1 MAIIGNKNIK
11 ELVGT
16 VSSTKMEK
24 TLVVEVDKV
33 KMHSL
38 YKKRYIRTK
47 KYYAHI
53 DSDIKV
59 SEGDVVRIQE
69 AKPTSKLKR
78 WKFIDI
84 VKKHQ
89 E

>member
-11 ELVGT
+11 EFVGE
-16 VSSTKMEK
+16 VVSTKMSK
-24 TLVVEVDKV
+24 TLVVKVDKV
-33 KMHSL
+33 KMHPL
-38 YKKRYIRTK
+38 YIKRHIRSK

-53 DSDIKV
+53 PEDWKVAEWDIVKIRE
-59 SEGDVVRIQE
+59 SR
-69 AKPTSKLKR
+69 PYSKLKR
-78 WKFIDI
+78 WIFVEI